1 MKKHAVTVLILTLL
15 ALPGLVTAQS
25 HKIVAQVPFE
35 FVANGKV
42 MPAGDCTITAS
53 GQSQTVLEIACGGAK
68 TVAVPNAS
76 ESLNASADTV
86 LRFHRSGNL
95 YFLSS
100 ISREGEHRGY
110 ELPAGTAE
118 RELMARH
125 EAISDVSLLGAAK

>member
-15 ALPGLVTAQS
+15 ALPGFVSAQS

-42 MPAGDCTITAS
+42 MPAGDCTFTAS
-53 GQSQTVLEIACGGAK
+53 GQSQTILEIVCGSAK
-68 TVAVPNAS
+68 TIAVPNAT
-76 ESLNASADTV
+76 ESLNPASDTV

-100 ISREGEHRGY
+100 ISRESEQRGY

-118 RELMARH
+118 RELTARH
-125 EAISDVSLLGAAK
+125 EAMSDVSLLGAAK